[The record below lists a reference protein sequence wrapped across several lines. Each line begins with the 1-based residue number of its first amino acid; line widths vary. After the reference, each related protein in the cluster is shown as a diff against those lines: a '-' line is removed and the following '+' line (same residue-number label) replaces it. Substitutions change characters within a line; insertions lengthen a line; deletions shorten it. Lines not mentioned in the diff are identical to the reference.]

1 MEMETACRGITKAN
15 DHSGFQHFNWA
26 FHAGLTGNPI
36 MAYELMTKIAQVSG
50 GKTTQY
56 DLMPGTTGPDVLII
70 E

>member
-1 MEMETACRGITKAN
+1 MEKRCQDLTKPT
-15 DHSGFQHFNWA
+15 DQSGFQHLNWA

-50 GKTTQY
+50 GKTTAD
-56 DLMPGTTGPDVLII
+56 DLMSNYVLIV